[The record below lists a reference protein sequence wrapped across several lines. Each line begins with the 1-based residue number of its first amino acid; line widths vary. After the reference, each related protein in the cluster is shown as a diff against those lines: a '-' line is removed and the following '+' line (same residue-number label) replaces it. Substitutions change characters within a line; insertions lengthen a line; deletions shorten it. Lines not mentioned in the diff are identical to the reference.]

1 MSLNSESI
9 GQDDSNAPSSGRSTA
24 SHTISTERSGKI
36 IIHPL
41 SRTKVPLYEK
51 SIPNRFFNQIKSS
64 WGLLKIDTFANQHN
78 HQLKKYWSLMSDP
91 GATAVDAFEKK
102 IAKEGLILLPS
113 MEVDLEITPSHQDK
127 SITPSDLGK
136 VVVDNTVLVFN
147 AITGATTNGSN
158 DISTESFNDFSRLVL
173 IRKARSPG

>member
-1 MSLNSESI
+1 
-9 GQDDSNAPSSGRSTA
+9 
-24 SHTISTERSGKI
+24 
-36 IIHPL
+36 
-41 SRTKVPLYEK
+41 
-51 SIPNRFFNQIKSS
+51 
-64 WGLLKIDTFANQHN
+64 
-78 HQLKKYWSLMSDP
+78 MSDP